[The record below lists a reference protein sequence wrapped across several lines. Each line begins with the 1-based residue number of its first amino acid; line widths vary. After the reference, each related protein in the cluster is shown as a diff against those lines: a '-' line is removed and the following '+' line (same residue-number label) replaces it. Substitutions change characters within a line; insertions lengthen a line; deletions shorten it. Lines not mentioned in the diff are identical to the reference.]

1 MHVFSQLFSSLTRLP
16 LGQSC
21 HPCCKTKFGHGILL
35 PWLVVDGKMAHLL
48 QPLQCLMVLYP
59 GLIPSQPVLLE
70 GADGPLYGQTLQLYL
85 RVPGLPGLPNLPG
98 KQFPA
103 DVCH

>member
-1 MHVFSQLFSSLTRLP
+1 
-16 LGQSC
+16 
-21 HPCCKTKFGHGILL
+21 
-35 PWLVVDGKMAHLL
+35 
-48 QPLQCLMVLYP
+48 MVLYP